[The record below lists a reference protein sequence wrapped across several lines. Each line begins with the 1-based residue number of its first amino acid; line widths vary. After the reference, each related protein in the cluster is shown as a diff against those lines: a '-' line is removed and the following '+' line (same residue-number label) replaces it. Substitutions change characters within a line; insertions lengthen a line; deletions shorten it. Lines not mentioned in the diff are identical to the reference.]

1 MRLLHYELKKI
12 WKSRYAF
19 LFTCLALFLNLFL
32 MFIITSP
39 SKGVNSVHAYHTLK
53 ENIQEMD
60 EKNKSDFIYQELSE
74 AQQAYQLT
82 TSVEAGLSL
91 DKAFALIGRY
101 NWDESTLCTLLQP
114 VYTNSLKDDYLFL
127 KKVSLELSVLNNY
140 TKLLDGI
147 DERANKLQSISI
159 FSSAPNTY
167 EKLSILKYQKEYQ
180 KLHGLKIVFFPQFG
194 IYTATSSYLT
204 DVIIIVWVFFFASL
218 LRHERD
224 ARLLNYI
231 QTLPN
236 GRTRTALAKIGAINL
251 SVFCSTILLYG
262 SNFLYCEIL
271 YDLGPLWR
279 SIQSVPVFN
288 QSTLKISVG
297 EYLFLYLLV
306 KCVVAILIGDFVMLV
321 VFLPQKA
328 HWGYLVL
335 LFFFLT
341 QAITYQVISGSGKW
355 NWLKYFNAISMLKV
369 NDSVGTYQLVNC
381 FGVPVSVRAI
391 HLIYGAIMLI
401 TTEGGF
407 ILAFGRAKENIKESK
422 NAPSKRRIYKL
433 GITGYELY
441 KQLKLYGGFSI
452 LFLYLI
458 IQLYSA
464 FGYASE
470 ITLLEQYYKEYST
483 SLTGPITEQT
493 ITSFQEKWA
502 EVQPIIKL
510 EWDYKNKVID
520 YQTYTELIRA
530 NMPLQ
535 YKYQALSRI
544 KGNLISAVNRPRT
557 AILYEPGWLHFLGVE
572 KFDAQRES
580 LLITILCVAGLAY
593 GFSNE
598 KSVGIQQYFA
608 TMSKGRKDFWKA
620 RKRFVDLFSLII
632 ALESFVA
639 PFIQSFM
646 SSGLPQWFA
655 PVYSISAFSW
665 MPEFPLIFLFLLIFL
680 SRFVAIRVLCG
691 IIVLI
696 SCFVHKPITA
706 LFLSFA
712 ALDFTLLLSYWE
724 YPQMKWLSIFPMIDS
739 GRLISQSNQWSFVLA
754 SSFICV
760 AGIYLC
766 NYICEKEHMRAALS

>member
-1 MRLLHYELKKI
+1 
-12 WKSRYAF
+12 
-19 LFTCLALFLNLFL
+19 
-32 MFIITSP
+32 
-39 SKGVNSVHAYHTLK
+39 
-53 ENIQEMD
+53 MD
-60 EKNKSDFIYQELSE
+60 
-74 AQQAYQLT
+74 
-82 TSVEAGLSL
+82 
-91 DKAFALIGRY
+91 
-101 NWDESTLCTLLQP
+101 
-114 VYTNSLKDDYLFL
+114 
-127 KKVSLELSVLNNY
+127 
-140 TKLLDGI
+140 
-147 DERANKLQSISI
+147 
-159 FSSAPNTY
+159 
-167 EKLSILKYQKEYQ
+167 
-180 KLHGLKIVFFPQFG
+180 
-194 IYTATSSYLT
+194 
-204 DVIIIVWVFFFASL
+204 
-218 LRHERD
+218 
-224 ARLLNYI
+224 
-231 QTLPN
+231 
-236 GRTRTALAKIGAINL
+236 
-251 SVFCSTILLYG
+251 
-262 SNFLYCEIL
+262 
-271 YDLGPLWR
+271 
-279 SIQSVPVFN
+279 
-288 QSTLKISVG
+288 
-297 EYLFLYLLV
+297 
-306 KCVVAILIGDFVMLV
+306 
-321 VFLPQKA
+321 
-328 HWGYLVL
+328 
-335 LFFFLT
+335 FFLGVQLHFT
-341 QAITYQVISGSGKW
+341 I
-355 NWLKYFNAISMLKV
+355 NHAISMLKV

-422 NAPSKRRIYKL
+422 NVPSKRRIYKL

-544 KGNLISAVNRPRT
+544 KGNLISAENRPRT

-639 PFIQSFM
+639 PFIQSLM

-655 PVYSISAFSW
+655 PVYSISVFSW

-680 SRFVAIRVLCG
+680 SRFVAIRVMCG

-724 YPQMKWLSIFPMIDS
+724 YPQMKWLSIS
-739 GRLISQSNQWSFVLA
+739 R
-754 SSFICV
+754 
-760 AGIYLC
+760 
-766 NYICEKEHMRAALS
+766 